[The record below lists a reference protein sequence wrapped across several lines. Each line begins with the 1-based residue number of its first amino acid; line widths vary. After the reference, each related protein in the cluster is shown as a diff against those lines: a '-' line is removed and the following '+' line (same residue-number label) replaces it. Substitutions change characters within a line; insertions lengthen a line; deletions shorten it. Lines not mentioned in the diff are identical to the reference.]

1 MELNVSKKII
11 EKLKGLSEESKNIK
25 VSVVSDKNNNLQY
38 FGCSHD
44 MALKFVA
51 GLFNN
56 NVEEMN
62 KHLKKLSLSE
72 VITGNNEVHINVV
85 ETY

>member
-11 EKLKGLSEESKNIK
+11 EKLNGMSEESKNIK

-44 MALKFVA
+44 KALRFVA

-56 NVEEMN
+56 NVEEMY
-62 KHLKKLSLSE
+62 KHLKTFSLSE
-72 VITGNNEVHINVV
+72 VIAGNNEVHINVV